1 MINKLDSLTVD
12 KIAAGEVVERPLSV
26 VKELIENSI
35 DAEANEIIVEIR
47 NGGKSYIRVT
57 DNGNGINKNEV
68 SKALKRHYTSKLNK
82 IDDLDYL
89 KSLGF
94 RGEAL
99 ASISSISKVEIT
111 TKEAENETGINIIY
125 KNNEIISQK
134 EVGCIT
140 GTTII
145 VRDLFFNLPVSKKFL
160 GSDISEGNKIT
171 NLITKMALLNKNI
184 TFKFLRDRKIIFN
197 TPKNTTLINKITTLY
212 GEDFSSSLLKIEN
225 NKNSSYRI
233 KGYIS
238 DLNYFR
244 GNRGHQMVFVNDRYI
259 KSPKIADIVE
269 ENYNT
274 VIPSNKFPG
283 FILYIYTDPKNI
295 DVNIHPQK
303 YEIKFKDFISIKKSL
318 NEVLSETFNRKIFSK
333 KYKIK
338 DKKNEFLD
346 LDIEKNGKNNIEN
359 NLEIDKNTSNT
370 NMDIDKKVDN
380 EKIIEDNNYSQN
392 NSAGFSNDEDLSLD
406 NSFENMDFFESN
418 SEYMA
423 NNNLINFNKLHFVGY
438 IFDTYILFQD
448 FKKRVLYILD
458 QHAAHER
465 INYEK
470 YIEKFRNQ
478 KINIQE
484 LLVPIKVGL
493 SSSEYKKAIDNQY
506 LFKKFGLEIE
516 AFGINTIIIRSLPSF
531 LKNVDSKK
539 LFYSLLEGLEDFDK
553 SNIQLNTLIKKACT
567 YSVKSG
573 DILSEK
579 EIHTLVDNLLLCE
592 KPYTCPHGRPI
603 IVELDEKDFKKLFN
617 RIKS

>member
-12 KIAAGEVVERPLSV
+12 KIAAGEVIERPLSV

-57 DNGNGINKNEV
+57 DNGRGINKNEV
-68 SKALKRHYTSKLNK
+68 SKALKRHYTSKLNS
-82 IDDLDYL
+82 INDLDYL

-125 KNNEIISQK
+125 KNNEIISKK

-145 VRDLFFNLPVSKKFL
+145 VRDLFFNLPVRKKFL

-225 NKNSSYRI
+225 NKNNSYRV
-233 KGYIS
+233 KGYVS

-259 KSPKIADIVE
+259 KSSKIADIVE

-283 FILYIYTDPKNI
+283 FILYLYTDPKNI

-303 YEIKFKDFISIKKSL
+303 YEIKFKDFNSVKKSL
-318 NEVLSETFNRKIFSK
+318 DEVI
-333 KYKIK
+333 
-338 DKKNEFLD
+338 
-346 LDIEKNGKNNIEN
+346 
-359 NLEIDKNTSNT
+359 
-370 NMDIDKKVDN
+370 
-380 EKIIEDNNYSQN
+380 
-392 NSAGFSNDEDLSLD
+392 
-406 NSFENMDFFESN
+406 
-418 SEYMA
+418 
-423 NNNLINFNKLHFVGY
+423 
-438 IFDTYILFQD
+438 
-448 FKKRVLYILD
+448 
-458 QHAAHER
+458 
-465 INYEK
+465 
-470 YIEKFRNQ
+470 
-478 KINIQE
+478 
-484 LLVPIKVGL
+484 
-493 SSSEYKKAIDNQY
+493 
-506 LFKKFGLEIE
+506 
-516 AFGINTIIIRSLPSF
+516 
-531 LKNVDSKK
+531 
-539 LFYSLLEGLEDFDK
+539 
-553 SNIQLNTLIKKACT
+553 
-567 YSVKSG
+567 
-573 DILSEK
+573 
-579 EIHTLVDNLLLCE
+579 
-592 KPYTCPHGRPI
+592 
-603 IVELDEKDFKKLFN
+603 
-617 RIKS
+617 

>member
-145 VRDLFFNLPVSKKFL
+145 VRDLFFNLPVRKKFL

-225 NKNSSYRI
+225 NKNNSYRI

-338 DKKNEFLD
+338 DKKNNFLD
-346 LDIEKNGKNNIEN
+346 FESNNTRSHEN
-359 NLEIDKNTSNT
+359 NLKIDKDYSNI

-380 EKIIEDNNYSQN
+380 EKIQKCIDVAEKVTPAWRLEQAYNE
-392 NSAGFSNDEDLSLD
+392 F
-406 NSFENMDFFESN
+406 
-418 SEYMA
+418 
-423 NNNLINFNKLHFVGY
+423 
-438 IFDTYILFQD
+438 FDTLNGGEGDIKKTGDYIKTVIAD
-448 FKKRVLYILD
+448 VVKEEMITIT
-458 QHAAHER
+458 E
-465 INYEK
+465 N
-470 YIEKFRNQ
+470 
-478 KINIQE
+478 
-484 LLVPIKVGL
+484 
-493 SSSEYKKAIDNQY
+493 
-506 LFKKFGLEIE
+506 GLE
-516 AFGINTIIIRSLPSF
+516 
-531 LKNVDSKK
+531 LKDIAKYVSGMAKDYMFARMDEELNV
-539 LFYSLLEGLEDFDK
+539 
-553 SNIQLNTLIKKACT
+553 
-567 YSVKSG
+567 
-573 DILSEK
+573 
-579 EIHTLVDNLLLCE
+579 
-592 KPYTCPHGRPI
+592 
-603 IVELDEKDFKKLFN
+603 
-617 RIKS
+617 

>member
-35 DAEANEIIVEIR
+35 DANADEIIVEIR

-125 KNNEIISQK
+125 KNNQILSQK

-145 VRDLFFNLPVSKKFL
+145 VRDLFFNLPVRKKFL

-171 NLITKMALLNKNI
+171 NLITKMALLNKDI
-184 TFKFLRDRKIIFN
+184 TFKFIRDRKIIFN
-197 TPKNTTLINKITTLY
+197 TPKNTSLINKITTLY
-212 GEDFSSSLLKIEN
+212 GEDFSKSLIRIESDED
-225 NKNSSYRI
+225 NKYEVA
-233 KGYIS
+233 GYTT

-244 GNRGHQMVFVNDRYI
+244 GNRSHQMVFVNDRYV
-259 KSPKIADIVE
+259 KSPKIAEIVE

-303 YEIKFKDFISIKKSL
+303 YEIKFKDFDNLKKSL
-318 NEVLSETFNRKIFSK
+318 NKVLSYNLNRKIFSK
-333 KYKIK
+333 RYKV
-338 DKKNEFLD
+338 NE
-346 LDIEKNGKNNIEN
+346 
-359 NLEIDKNTSNT
+359 
-370 NMDIDKKVDN
+370 
-380 EKIIEDNNYSQN
+380 
-392 NSAGFSNDEDLSLD
+392 
-406 NSFENMDFFESN
+406 
-418 SEYMA
+418 
-423 NNNLINFNKLHFVGY
+423 
-438 IFDTYILFQD
+438 
-448 FKKRVLYILD
+448 
-458 QHAAHER
+458 
-465 INYEK
+465 
-470 YIEKFRNQ
+470 
-478 KINIQE
+478 
-484 LLVPIKVGL
+484 
-493 SSSEYKKAIDNQY
+493 
-506 LFKKFGLEIE
+506 
-516 AFGINTIIIRSLPSF
+516 
-531 LKNVDSKK
+531 DS
-539 LFYSLLEGLEDFDK
+539 
-553 SNIQLNTLIKKACT
+553 
-567 YSVKSG
+567 
-573 DILSEK
+573 
-579 EIHTLVDNLLLCE
+579 
-592 KPYTCPHGRPI
+592 
-603 IVELDEKDFKKLFN
+603 
-617 RIKS
+617 

>member
-12 KIAAGEVVERPLSV
+12 KIAAGEVIERPLSV

-57 DNGNGINKNEV
+57 DNGRGINKNEV
-68 SKALKRHYTSKLNK
+68 SKALKRHYTSKLNS
-82 IDDLDYL
+82 INDLDYL

-125 KNNEIISQK
+125 KNNEIISKK

-145 VRDLFFNLPVSKKFL
+145 VRDLFFNLPVRKKFL

-225 NKNSSYRI
+225 NKNNSYRV
-233 KGYIS
+233 KGYVS

-259 KSPKIADIVE
+259 KSSKIADIVE

-283 FILYIYTDPKNI
+283 FILYLYTDPKNI

-303 YEIKFKDFISIKKSL
+303 YEIKFKDFNSVKKSL
-318 NEVLSETFNRKIFSK
+318 DEVLSETLNRKIFSK

-338 DKKNEFLD
+338 ENKNEFLD
-346 LDIEKNGKNNIEN
+346 LDIEKNSKNNIEN

-484 LLVPIKVGL
+484 LLLPIKVGL

>member
-82 IDDLDYL
+82 TDDLDYL

-145 VRDLFFNLPVSKKFL
+145 VRDLFFNLPVRKKFL
-160 GSDISEGNKIT
+160 KSDISEGNKIT
-171 NLITKMALLNKNI
+171 NLINKMALLNKDI
-184 TFKFLRDRKIIFN
+184 TFKFIRNRKIIFN

-225 NKNSSYRI
+225 CKESEYKI

-244 GNRGHQMVFVNDRYI
+244 GNRNHQMVFVNDRYI
-259 KSPKIADIVE
+259 KSPEIAEIVE

-283 FILYIYTDPKNI
+283 FILYIYTEPKNI

-303 YEIKFKDFISIKKSL
+303 YEIKFKDFKGLKNSL
-318 NEVLSETFNRKIFSK
+318 NEILIETFNRKIFSK

-338 DKKNEFLD
+338 EDKEEFIDSYSNSREDFEKSIEDKKNEETL
-346 LDIEKNGKNNIEN
+346 
-359 NLEIDKNTSNT
+359 DKNFNLKTL
-370 NMDIDKKVDN
+370 D
-380 EKIIEDNNYSQN
+380 YS
-392 NSAGFSNDEDLSLD
+392 SYEDLNLSKD
-406 NSFENMDFFESN
+406 REDEGKPSDSSRSMKFEKDSSSENLDFFENS
-418 SEYMA
+418 SEYKSQGK
-423 NNNLINFNKLHFVGY
+423 LINFNNLHYIGY

-448 FKKRVLYILD
+448 FKKRILYILD

-470 YIEKFRNQ
+470 YLEKFKNK
-478 KINIQE
+478 KINLQE
-484 LLVPIKVGL
+484 ILVPVKVGI
-493 SSSEYKKAIDNQY
+493 SSTEHDKAVENKD
-506 LFKKFGLEIE
+506 LF
-516 AFGINTIIIRSLPSF
+516 
-531 LKNVDSKK
+531 
-539 LFYSLLEGLEDFDK
+539 
-553 SNIQLNTLIKKACT
+553 
-567 YSVKSG
+567 
-573 DILSEK
+573 
-579 EIHTLVDNLLLCE
+579 
-592 KPYTCPHGRPI
+592 
-603 IVELDEKDFKKLFN
+603 
-617 RIKS
+617 